1 MPGSVDSADEYLE
14 RLQEIFPN
22 ANCRNAPFYISM
34 ELDSFDRTLS
44 YSDSITIFCK
54 YNCGCFRG
62 ARQRPINEGFIVTK
76 KPCQNSITVKDAVQI
91 FYTHNYKAK
100 CDHCYLE
107 GFHQITMNE
116 FIAEFGS

>member
-1 MPGSVDSADEYLE
+1 MPESVDSADEYYE

-22 ANCRNAPFYISM
+22 ANCTDAPFYISM
-34 ELDSFDRTLS
+34 DIKSFSNILS
-44 YSDSITIFCK
+44 NRDMIIIFCE

-62 ARQRPINEGFIVTK
+62 TTRRPKTQKILVTK
-76 KPCQNSITVKDAVQI
+76 EQNSNTITIKDAIQA
-91 FYTHNYKAK
+91 FYTHKYKAK

-107 GFHQITMNE
+107 GFSQISDTE